1 MARIILHEI
10 TRTLGIFTL
19 GGFVLEFIKEGLVS
33 NSFDLHIAALAL
45 IPLLLLD
52 IFFILHKTSDV
63 VY

>member
-33 NSFDLHIAALAL
+33 NSFDLHYALLAL
-45 IPLLLLD
+45 IPLIIIDLFL
-52 IFFILHKTSDV
+52 IC
-63 VY
+63 